1 MAIFNS
7 QLLIGFLLAL
17 LISFSSFK
25 IGFLSKSGAIA
36 ACLLG
41 TVVFG
46 LGGFA
51 WAVVLMGF
59 FISSSL
65 LSKLF
70 KRRKADMEEKFSKGS
85 KRDAWQVWAN
95 GGVAGIFVIL
105 HAIYPDSSWPWLA
118 FCGTMAAVNADTWA
132 TELGVLS
139 KKNPINLVTGQSME
153 AGASGGVTALGTFA
167 AFLASFFIAIL
178 AILFWPAFL
187 QNSTGSEIWLLL
199 IGITAAGVFGS
210 LVDSFLG
217 ATVQAIYYCPVCA
230 KETEKHPLHSCGRTT
245 EIVRGWKWINNDVVN
260 TFCAFM
266 GGFFMILYGL
276 LISAFLLSP
285 VLISFALLYRTK
297 IDGGSSSLIFPNQSG

>member
-1 MAIFNS
+1 MSIFDS
-7 QLLIGFLLAL
+7 QLLIGFILAVF
-17 LISFSSFK
+17 IAFSSFK
-25 IGFLSKSGAIA
+25 IGFLSRSGALA

-41 TVVFG
+41 TIVFG

-59 FISSSL
+59 FISSSV

-70 KRRKADMEEKFSKGS
+70 TRRKASLEEKFSKGS

-95 GGVAGIFVIL
+95 GGVAGIFVVL
-105 HAIYPDSSWPWLA
+105 HALFPDSSWPWLA

-139 KKNPINLVTGQSME
+139 KKNPINLVTGQSLE
-153 AGASGGVTALGTFA
+153 PGESGGVTSLGILA
-167 AFLASFFIAIL
+167 AFLASLFIAIL

-187 QNSTGSEIWLLL
+187 QKPTGAETWILLT
-199 IGITAAGVFGS
+199 GISVAGVFGS

-217 ATVQAIYYCPVCA
+217 ATVQAIYFCPACV
-230 KETEKHPLHSCGRTT
+230 KETEKHPQHTCGRTT
-245 EIVRGWKWINNDVVN
+245 ELVRGWKWFTNDVVN

-266 GGFFMILYGL
+266 GGFVMILSTML
-276 LISAFLLSP
+276 
-285 VLISFALLYRTK
+285 K
-297 IDGGSSSLIFPNQSG
+297 

>member
-7 QLLIGFLLAL
+7 QLFIGFLLAL

-25 IGFLSKSGAIA
+25 IGFLSRSGAIA
-36 ACLLG
+36 ACSLG

-46 LGGFA
+46 LGGLA

-59 FISSSL
+59 FISSSV

-70 KRRKADMEEKFSKGS
+70 KRRKADLEEKFSKGS

-105 HAIYPDSSWPWLA
+105 HAIFPDSSWPWLA

-139 KKNPINLVTGQSME
+139 KKNPVNLVTGQSME
-153 AGASGGVTALGTFA
+153 AGASGGVTMLGTFA
-167 AFLASFFIAIL
+167 AFLASLFIAFL

-187 QNSTGSEIWLLL
+187 KNPTGAETWFLL

-217 ATVQAIYYCPVCA
+217 ATVQAIYFCPACV
-230 KETEKHPLHSCGRTT
+230 KETEKHPLHTCGSTT
-245 EIVRGWKWINNDVVN
+245 DIVRGWKWFTNDVVN

-266 GGFFMILYGL
+266 GGFVMILSTML
-276 LISAFLLSP
+276 
-285 VLISFALLYRTK
+285 K
-297 IDGGSSSLIFPNQSG
+297 

>member
-7 QLLIGFLLAL
+7 QLLVGFLLAL
-17 LISFSSFK
+17 LFAFSSFK
-25 IGFLSKSGAIA
+25 IGFLSKSGAMA

-41 TVVFG
+41 TIVFG

-51 WAVVLMGF
+51 WAVVLLGF
-59 FISSSL
+59 FVSSSV

-70 KRRKADMEEKFSKGS
+70 KRRKASLEEKFSKGS

-105 HAIYPDSSWPWLA
+105 HAIFPDSSWPWLA

-139 KKNPINLVTGQSME
+139 KKNPINLVTGQSLE
-153 AGASGGVTALGTFA
+153 PGESGGVTTLGTLA
-167 AFLASFFIAIL
+167 AFLASLFIAIL

-187 QNSTGSEIWLLL
+187 QNSTGAETWLLL
-199 IGITAAGVFGS
+199 IGITSSGVFGS

-217 ATVQAIYYCPVCA
+217 ATVQAIYFCPACT
-230 KETEKHPLHSCGRTT
+230 KETEKHPQHTCGRTT
-245 EIVRGWKWINNDVVN
+245 ELVRGWKWFTNDVVN

-266 GGFFMILYGL
+266 GGFVMIL
-276 LISAFLLSP
+276 STMF
-285 VLISFALLYRTK
+285 
-297 IDGGSSSLIFPNQSG
+297 N

>member
-1 MAIFNS
+1 MSILNS
-7 QLLIGFLLAL
+7 QLLIGFLLAI
-17 LISFSSFK
+17 LIAFSSFK
-25 IGFLSKSGAIA
+25 VGFLSKSGAMA

-41 TVVFG
+41 TIVFG

-59 FISSSL
+59 FISSSV

-70 KRRKADMEEKFSKGS
+70 KRRKASLEEKFSKGS

-105 HAIYPDSSWPWLA
+105 HAIFPDSSWPWLA

-139 KKNPINLVTGQSME
+139 KKNPINLVTGQSLE
-153 AGASGGVTALGTFA
+153 AGASGGVTSLGTFS
-167 AFLASFFIAIL
+167 AFLASLFIAIL

-187 QNSTGSEIWLLL
+187 QKPIAAETWILLT
-199 IGITAAGVFGS
+199 GITAAGVFGS

-217 ATVQAIYYCPVCA
+217 ATVQAIYFCPACA
-230 KETEKHPLHSCGRTT
+230 KETEKHPLHTCGRPT
-245 EIVRGWKWINNDVVN
+245 EIVRGWNWFTNDVVN

-266 GGFFMILYGL
+266 GGFVMILSTML
-276 LISAFLLSP
+276 
-285 VLISFALLYRTK
+285 R
-297 IDGGSSSLIFPNQSG
+297 

>member
-1 MAIFNS
+1 MSILNS
-7 QLLIGFLLAL
+7 QLLNGFLLAI
-17 LISFSSFK
+17 LIAYSSFR
-25 IGFLSKSGAIA
+25 IGFLSKSGAMA

-41 TVVFG
+41 TIVFG

-59 FISSSL
+59 FISSSV

-70 KRRKADMEEKFSKGS
+70 KRRKADLEEKFSKGS

-95 GGVAGIFVIL
+95 GGVAGIFLIL
-105 HAIYPDSSWPWLA
+105 HAIFPDSSWPWLA

-139 KKNPINLVTGQSME
+139 KKNPINLVTGQSLE
-153 AGASGGVTALGTFA
+153 AGESGGVTSLGTFA
-167 AFLASFFIAIL
+167 AFLASLFIAIL

-187 QNSTGSEIWLLL
+187 QEPIGAETWILLT
-199 IGITAAGVFGS
+199 GITAAGVFGS

-217 ATVQAIYYCPVCA
+217 ATVQAIYFCPVCE
-230 KETEKHPLHSCGRTT
+230 KETEKHPLHTCGIRT
-245 EIVRGWKWINNDVVN
+245 ELVRGWKWFTNDVVN

-266 GGFFMILYGL
+266 GGFVMILSTML
-276 LISAFLLSP
+276 
-285 VLISFALLYRTK
+285 K
-297 IDGGSSSLIFPNQSG
+297 